1 MYFYAQTTGA
11 AMSAPDGCACLE
23 FMSAALIAAGEL
35 YLGRTCRAVNLHRLP
50 ALSIYFFIIG
60 QARINRLSDHN
71 ISHRIFKIKV
81 IIPVTARQEYTD
93 RPGL

>member
-1 MYFYAQTTGA
+1 MYFYAPITGA

-50 ALSIYFFIIG
+50 
-60 QARINRLSDHN
+60 
-71 ISHRIFKIKV
+71 
-81 IIPVTARQEYTD
+81 E
-93 RPGL
+93 

>member
-1 MYFYAQTTGA
+1 MYFYAPTTGA

-60 QARINRLSDHN
+60 QARINR
-71 ISHRIFKIKV
+71 
-81 IIPVTARQEYTD
+81 PVSYTHLTL
-93 RPGL
+93 PTILLV